1 MDYQR
6 LHQIFTETGG
16 EFALPLSQFA
26 EKLHRIKAFFF
37 DWDGVFNN
45 GTKGKG
51 FTSVFN
57 EPDSMGTNL
66 LRLGYWLKNNKQLPL
81 TGIITALQN
90 DTAIQFAERE
100 HFNYIFSNFKD
111 KRRAFDYVCKLH
123 NIQPEEVAF
132 FFDDAV
138 DLSVAKICGVRIMLK
153 RTANPLLTEFA
164 RENKLFD
171 YLTAHAGGEYGI
183 REACEL
189 ILGLTSLYDLS
200 VIKRMNFDE
209 EYDTY
214 WNERQSQ
221 KTRMFAWDKG
231 AITTVQ

>member
-1 MDYQR
+1 MDYTKI
-6 LHQIFTETGG
+6 HQLFSAAGG
-16 EFALPLSQFA
+16 EFTLPLAQFA
-26 EKLHRIKAFFF
+26 DKLQKVKAFFF

-66 LRLGYWLKNNKQLPL
+66 LRLGYWLTHNKQQPI

-90 DTAIQFAERE
+90 DTAIHFAERE
-100 HFNYIFSNFKD
+100 HFQYVFSNFKD

-123 NIQPEEVAF
+123 NIKPDEVAF

-138 DLSVAKICGVRIMLK
+138 DLAVAKVCGVRVML
-153 RTANPLLTEFA
+153 RRVANPLLTEFA
-164 RENKLFD
+164 REHHLFD
-171 YLTAHAGGEYGI
+171 YLTAHAGGEYGV

-189 ILGLTSLYDLS
+189 LLGLTDTYNRS
-200 VIKRMNFDE
+200 VEKRMSFDE
-209 EYDTY
+209 EYEAY
-214 WNERQSQ
+214 WNERQSL

-231 AITTVQ
+231 AITTMS